1 MRLPEK
7 AYNIASRYVGGG
19 FGYYP
24 DPPSKKR
31 KNLVVPE

>member
-19 FGYYP
+19 FGLRSEQIIMLYMVL
-24 DPPSKKR
+24 SISA
-31 KNLVVPE
+31 